1 MKKHSLKDLLGAVRY
16 WSFPVSVMPVIVT
29 FAYLHSKGLVPSGF
43 ASVTNLLLCIAGVM
57 VLHAAGNLITDY
69 YDFKS
74 YAEKEKDFAAP
85 GLVTHKFEAKEYLL
99 FSMMLLST
107 GCLPGLFLIMKSGY
121 ELLILGCLSIVLVIL
136 YPYLKH
142 RAMGGLDIFLII
154 AIISLGTSCVFT
166 GKVCYDSLLPAL
178 PVAFITISAL
188 HANNVFDMET
198 DRNAGVSTFAMVIGA
213 EASVYLYA
221 LYIVLP
227 FLLVLFSVIFGYLTP
242 FALLCFFAAIPAYNC
257 IKAAQRFKELGI
269 RSMKGLDKASAKLQI
284 IFSALLSTGFFLSST
299 VILSSCEPW
308 QI

>member
-1 MKKHSLKDLLGAVRY
+1 MKKHSFKELLGAVRY
-16 WSFPVSVMPVIVT
+16 RSFPLSVMPAITT
-29 FAYLHSKGLVPSGF
+29 FAYLYSKGLVSPGLGPLIS
-43 ASVTNLLLCIAGVM
+43 LLLCLAGV
-57 VLHAAGNLITDY
+57 VCIHAAGNLISDY
-69 YDFKS
+69 YDFK
-74 YAEKEKDFAAP
+74 YADLNEGAYAVP
-85 GLVTHKFEAKEYLL
+85 GLVSHEFEAREYLL